1 MGLKF
6 WLSKLAIPV
15 RVTGVVEFVYRLDQD
30 DGARWQDT
38 CEKLQDRIDELR
50 RKVAERDQVIKGY
63 EERSARIVL
72 GCDDPGPDRG
82 PRIEAIH
89 ERYRRQDRVA
99 VPENPFIGSPDEG
112 V

>member
-1 MGLKF
+1 MK

-30 DGARWQDT
+30 DGAKWRDT
-38 CEKLQDRIDELR
+38 CEGLQDRIDELR
-50 RKVAERDQVIKGY
+50 RKVAERDQVIKEY

-72 GCDDPGPDRG
+72 GCDIPGPDPGLRA
-82 PRIEAIH
+82 EKVH
-89 ERYRRQDRVA
+89 ERYRDPARIA
-99 VPENPFIGSPDEG
+99 VPEDPFIGGPDSG